1 MRNLILFCAA
11 FLLTLPA
18 HAQDRP
24 LYNSKNAPGTTI
36 YNKGSAGRPL
46 SLNQITQGRSN
57 TGYSYNR
64 QGTGFQPYGS
74 QGASASSG
82 LYPTMAEVESFR
94 SQRAAEAQA
103 MEKRALANLQQGH
116 QGPLGPQAPVPG
128 AYGTAQ
134 PAAGA
139 ATGTQATQAGT
150 NAPAVKTI
158 QRYQGRDTGVT
169 KPPKV
174 FNSVR

>member
-1 MRNLILFCAA
+1 MRIIILFCAA

-18 HAQDRP
+18 QAQDRP
-24 LYNSKNAPGTTI
+24 LYNSKSAPGTTI

-46 SLNQITQGRSN
+46 SLNQITQGRN
-57 TGYSYNR
+57 TTGNSYNR

-74 QGASASSG
+74 QGGSAASG
-82 LYPTMAEVESFR
+82 LYPTMAEIETFR

-103 MEKRALANLQQGH
+103 MEKRALANLQQSH
-116 QGPLGPQAPVPG
+116 QGPLGPQAPVVG

-134 PAAGA
+134 PVAGA
-139 ATGTQATQAGT
+139 APGAQPTQAGT
-150 NAPAVKTI
+150 ADPAVKTI
-158 QRYQGRDTGVT
+158 QRYQGRDTGVS
-169 KPPKV
+169 KPAKV